1 MVVVPSSAVT
11 RTVIALDPT
20 LSAMASLAVPL
31 FTALPSTV
39 TVALPVSATVGVSFT
54 CVRAFATDAV

>member
-1 MVVVPSSAVT
+1 M
-11 RTVIALDPT
+11 IALDPT

-31 FTALPSTV
+31 FTALPATV
-39 TVALPVSATVGVSFT
+39 TVALPVSATVGVSFR